1 MINQQLTNYPDKTIQ
16 RAEKALSCSPF
27 KLELFVAMRNQSV
40 PLPTIA
46 ENKGISNNYT
56 KNAIAENDAEA
67 YLMWLISVG
76 LLRREVDGQGL
87 TDSFRLTPL
96 GRTIIGN
103 WEESGTIP
111 SPTYSQ
117 KLVNWLNRW
126 LKWSF

>member
-1 MINQQLTNYPDKTIQ
+1 MNHQSSTNYPEKTIQ
-16 RAEKALSCSPF
+16 RASRALSCSPF
-27 KLELFVAMRNQSV
+27 QLSLFVAMRNQSV

-46 ENKGISNNYT
+46 DNKGITNNYT
-56 KNAIAENDAEA
+56 KSAIAENEAES
-67 YLMWLISVG
+67 YLIWLINVG

-96 GRTIIGN
+96 GRTIIAD
-103 WEESGTIP
+103 WELLRAIP
-111 SPTYSQ
+111 QPSVTD